1 MMWSSIVAPTLC
13 FLTLTTAMFYLIKWE
28 ISRRNKEKARR
39 LFEDSWKE
47 SQKSRDTRFDKKK
60 MREAEISYI
69 SSWRLVFDERTG
81 RYVKRRQVSKKN

>member
-1 MMWSSIVAPTLC
+1 
-13 FLTLTTAMFYLIKWE
+13 MFYLIKWE